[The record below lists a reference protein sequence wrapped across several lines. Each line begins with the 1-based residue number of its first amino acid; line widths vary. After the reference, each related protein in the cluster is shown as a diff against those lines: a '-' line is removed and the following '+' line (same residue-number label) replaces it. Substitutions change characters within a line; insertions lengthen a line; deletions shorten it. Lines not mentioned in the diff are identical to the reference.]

1 MSLFARRPGCR
12 LALLLGLCGCPEDHA
27 PTQTT
32 TSPDQLGPTSGTDPA
47 TPTTSATDTSTS
59 AATPTTGTTSS
70 TGTDTTYGSSDA
82 PASTGEQSTSTT
94 EPSADPED
102 CGDGQLQ
109 PGEQCDLGLVE
120 NVDTG
125 DCTSKCRLPS
135 CGDGHV
141 WAGHETCD
149 NADANN
155 DTTWNGCRTDCTP
168 GPSCGDA
175 ILQPDHEEC
184 DDGPE
189 WNGSGESKV
198 LNHAPCTAQ
207 CRLSGRIFFITSTT
221 HSGDL
226 DGLAGAD
233 EICRTAALNA
243 TLDNHL
249 NFVAWLS
256 DAGASPKTR
265 IPHGPDVAEP
275 SFVMP
280 DGTIVADD
288 WDDLI
293 TNGPRLGVYIDEFG
307 QSHEADPF
315 AWTNTLGDGGAY
327 TTAQV
332 NHCLGWASALP
343 NHTALYG
350 IGVVPADIWMDWQEN
365 KRWTNNETKQ
375 CHKLRRLFCVEK

>member
-1 MSLFARRPGCR
+1 MSVLARRHGPR
-12 LALLLGLCGCPEDHA
+12 LALVLGLCGCPSDHTPA
-27 PTQTT
+27 QTT

-47 TPTTSATDTSTS
+47 APTTSATDTSTS
-59 AATPTTGTTSS
+59 AAPATSGTTSS
-70 TGTDTTYGSSDA
+70 TGSDTTSDSSGA
-82 PASTGEQSTSTT
+82 PASTGEHTTSTT
-94 EPSADPED
+94 EPPADPAD
-102 CGDGQLQ
+102 CGDGLLQ
-109 PGEQCDLGLVE
+109 PGEQCDLGLVD

-125 DCTSKCRLPS
+125 DCTSKCRLPV

-149 NADANN
+149 AADANN
-155 DTTWNGCRTDCTP
+155 DTSWNGCRTDCTP

-175 ILQPDHEEC
+175 ILQPDFEEC

-189 WNGSGESKV
+189 WNGSEESKDP
-198 LNHAPCTAQ
+198 NHAPCTAQ
-207 CRLSGRIFFITSTT
+207 CRLSVRIFFITSTK

-265 IPHGPDVAEP
+265 IPHAGLP
-275 SFVMP
+275 FVMT
-280 DGTIVADD
+280 DGTIVADG

-293 TNGPRLGVYIDEFG
+293 TDGPRLGVYIDENG
-307 QSHEADPF
+307 EPHEDDPF

-350 IGVVPADIWMDWQEN
+350 IGVVPMNPIDMWTTWKALEW
-365 KRWTNNETKQ
+365 WTNYESDLCN
-375 CHKLRRLFCVEK
+375 KLYRLYCVEK

>member
-1 MSLFARRPGCR
+1 M
-12 LALLLGLCGCPEDHA
+12 LGLCGCPGDHA

-32 TSPDQLGPTSGTDPA
+32 TSPDQPGPTSGTDPLI
-47 TPTTSATDTSTS
+47 PTTSATDTSTS
-59 AATPTTGTTSS
+59 AAPATTGTTSS
-70 TGTDTTYGSSDA
+70 TGADTTSGSSGP
-82 PASTGEQSTSTT
+82 PASTGEHTT
-94 EPSADPED
+94 TTADPED

-125 DCTSKCRLPS
+125 DCTSKCRLPT

-141 WAGHETCD
+141 WAGHEMCD
-149 NADANN
+149 NSDANN
-155 DTTWNGCRTDCTP
+155 DTIWNGCRTDCTP

-189 WNGSGESKV
+189 WNGSEQPKDP
-198 LNHAPCTAQ
+198 NHAPCTAQ
-207 CRLSGRIFFITSTT
+207 CRLAGRIFFITSTK

-226 DGLAGAD
+226 NGLAGAD
-233 EICRTAALNA
+233 EICRTAALNGSH
-243 TLDNHL
+243 DNHL
-249 NFVAWLS
+249 NYVAWLS
-256 DAGASPKTR
+256 DASASHKTR
-265 IPHGPDVAEP
+265 VPHGPDVAEP

-343 NHTALYG
+343 NHTALHG
-350 IGVVPADIWMDWQEN
+350 IGVVPADLLTEWQAN
-365 KRWTNNETKQ
+365 KQWTNNEPIK
-375 CHKLRRLFCVEK
+375 CHQLLRLFCVEK